1 MRTPYDSM
9 PTFEEKLSDYKHQII
24 EHIGKAIGKETPV
37 SLYEPIKYTMQGGG
51 KRLRP
56 VLLLLAVEALNGDVQ
71 AAMPAAVA
79 VELLHNFTLV
89 HDDIMDND
97 ATRRGRATVHEKWD
111 TSVAL
116 LAGDGLVALAYQN
129 LLNTRSPHTLRISKL
144 FTSALIDLCE
154 GQALDREF
162 ETRSDVSMDEY
173 LEMIRKKTARLLSL
187 CAQMGAI
194 LADGT
199 EDQIQALKVYGE
211 SLGMAFQIQDDLL
224 DITADPKKLG
234 KDFGSDIRQK
244 KKTFLLVHALHH
256 ANARQKQ
263 QLLNY
268 LNHEPVQDAEVL
280 HIRDLFDEI
289 GTLQEAV
296 SAVKQYLTLAEDSLN
311 PIEKVHAKTDCLKDL
326 LQLVQGRQA

>member
-1 MRTPYDSM
+1 M
-9 PTFEEKLSDYKHQII
+9 PTFEEKLSFFKQQIVERI
-24 EHIGKAIGKETPV
+24 ARAIDSETPV

-56 VLLLLAVEALNGDVQ
+56 VLLLLTVEALGGDVQ

-116 LAGDGLVALAYQN
+116 LAGDGLVALAYQT
-129 LLNTRSPHTLRISKL
+129 LLSTQSPHTLRISRL
-144 FTSALIDLCE
+144 FTTALIDLCK

-162 ETRSDVSMDEY
+162 ETRDDVSMDEY
-173 LEMIRKKTARLLSL
+173 LDMISKKTARLLSL

-194 LADGT
+194 LANGT
-199 EDQIQALKVYGE
+199 EDQVQALKVYGE

-224 DITADPKKLG
+224 DITADPEKLG

-244 KKTFLLVHALHH
+244 KKTFLLVHALRQ
-256 ANARQKQ
+256 ASPKQKQ
-263 QLLNY
+263 QLMDY
-268 LNHEPVQDAEVL
+268 LDREAIDDAEVIR
-280 HIRDLFDEI
+280 IRDLFEDI
-289 GTLQEAV
+289 GTLSEAKA
-296 SAVKQYLTLAEDSLN
+296 AVQRYIKIAEDSLT
-311 PIEKVHAKTDCLKDL
+311 PIEKVHASTDSLKDL
-326 LQLVQGRQA
+326 LRLVQQRQA